1 MNYVINPDSTNTAT
15 VLAKAQADAVPTSRK
30 QHPKGEGVTDA
41 GSHPELTEESVRAAG
56 YRWRAWGGGGGKLGG
71 AGEHCRRSQE
81 ADSGSGVLR
90 RHAGG
95 HTHTKRDAKV
105 TNHAPHRSSFTFL

>member
-1 MNYVINPDSTNTAT
+1 M
-15 VLAKAQADAVPTSRK
+15 
-30 QHPKGEGVTDA
+30 
-41 GSHPELTEESVRAAG
+41 
-56 YRWRAWGGGGGKLGG
+56 GGGGGKLGG

-95 HTHTKRDAKV
+95 HTHKARCKSNQPCTTQVEFHFPLMFETQNSDSAAFMSQKENPVILKWQ
-105 TNHAPHRSSFTFL
+105 

>member
-56 YRWRAWGGGGGKLGG
+56 HRWRACGGRGGQARGSWGALPQVPGGRQWLRG
-71 AGEHCRRSQE
+71 AATARR
-81 ADSGSGVLR
+81 G
-90 RHAGG
+90 
-95 HTHTKRDAKV
+95 THTQSEMQK
-105 TNHAPHRSSFTFL
+105 

>member
-41 GSHPELTEESVRAAG
+41 GSHPELTEESDEKTFPKGQRHGQALLIE
-56 YRWRAWGGGGGKLGG
+56 KPIL
-71 AGEHCRRSQE
+71 
-81 ADSGSGVLR
+81 SGRTSR
-90 RHAGG
+90 
-95 HTHTKRDAKV
+95 KQ
-105 TNHAPHRSSFTFL
+105 S

>member
-1 MNYVINPDSTNTAT
+1 MNYVINPDSTNMAT

-41 GSHPELTEESVRAAG
+41 GSDPELTEESVRTAG
-56 YRWRAWGGGGGKLGG
+56 HRWRACGGGGAYKLGA

-95 HTHTKRDAKV
+95 HSHTQSEMQK
-105 TNHAPHRSSFTFL
+105 

>member
-41 GSHPELTEESVRAAG
+41 GSHEG
-56 YRWRAWGGGGGKLGG
+56 
-71 AGEHCRRSQE
+71 
-81 ADSGSGVLR
+81 
-90 RHAGG
+90 
-95 HTHTKRDAKV
+95 
-105 TNHAPHRSSFTFL
+105 